1 MRCRSSE
8 EVGMWQSTLTKRRP
22 QAGLSYE
29 VLVDAA
35 RAQNFFSIFAISEV
49 LLDFI
54 AESFVVY

>member
-35 RAQNFFSIFAISEV
+35 RAQNFFY
-49 LLDFI
+49 LR
-54 AESFVVY
+54 YQ